1 MDDYWDYLVCSLV
14 DDGGKRM
21 LVIARKQ
28 NEEITL
34 TLPNGQTIDVVLV
47 STGRSVVRVGIRA
60 PREVLVARSREH
72 ICRAGK

>member
-1 MDDYWDYLVCSLV
+1 MDDYLYNLVCSLV

-60 PREVLVARSREH
+60 PKEVLVARSREH

>member
-1 MDDYWDYLVCSLV
+1 MDDYLHNLVCSMV

-60 PREVLVARSREH
+60 PKEVLVARSREH